1 MPNAVKLIKP
11 TPQDVECLK
20 KVVEKRGKDWSV
32 LIAQVDPDGIAN
44 GFQIAAI
51 LESLGASPQI
61 YYAGGFGHPQNR
73 ILHNRF
79 ELMKHMKPIAEMPD
93 AGVKAL
99 ADSSRLDDS
108 RLEKAIAKECFGL
121 IFDHH
126 LENPPVGGDCFPY
139 IRSTGAAATLGWLFM
154 NEMKIEIPRHV
165 AELTAV
171 GIFSDTDRLTS
182 PATTPEDRRAFVEAM
197 ETAGQ
202 ELIDECFNYTLPERY
217 LEIERSML
225 ETIGVIEHV
234 RVAYAPELLRE
245 DEGDYLSIVA
255 DRLRRVDGAHTIVV
269 WGVCGEWVRASVR
282 SRSKELDLTAFIESI
297 FGKKNGGAKHGSGG
311 ARYRLPAQ
319 LVPTAAS
326 AAKFIS
332 SLDEIT
338 RERIKNALGAPER
351 KRAPKAEKTPT

>member
-1 MPNAVKLIKP
+1 MPNTVKPIKP
-11 TPQDVECLK
+11 TPQDVERLK
-20 KVVEKRGKDWSV
+20 KVVEKRGKDWSSLV
-32 LIAQVDPDGIAN
+32 AQVDPDGIAN
-44 GFQIAAI
+44 GFQIAAM
-51 LESLGASPQI
+51 LEAAGAASQL
-61 YYAGGFGHPQNR
+61 YFAGGFGHPQNR
-73 ILHNRF
+73 ILYNRF
-79 ELMKHMKPIAEMPD
+79 ELMKHMKPAAEMPD
-93 AGVKAL
+93 AGNVAL

-108 RLEKAIAKECFGL
+108 RFEKPIARERFGV
-121 IFDHH
+121 IIDHH
-126 LENPPVGGDCFPY
+126 LEQPAVNGDCFSY
-139 IRSTGAAATLGWLFM
+139 IRSCGAAATLGWLLLK
-154 NEMKIEIPRHV
+154 EMKIEIPRHV

-182 PATTPEDRRAFVEAM
+182 PATTPEDRQAFVEAM
-197 ETAGQ
+197 EMASQ

-225 ETIGVIEHV
+225 ETIDVIEHV

-269 WGVCGEWVRASVR
+269 WGVCGDWVRASVR
-282 SRSKELDLTAFIESI
+282 SRSKELDLTSFIEGI

-326 AAKFIS
+326 AAKFVS

-338 RERIKNALGAPER
+338 KEHIKNALGAPER
-351 KRAPKAEKTPT
+351 KRAPRTEKTPT